1 MKMES
6 AQKRL
11 AHQESVWS
19 VKEIDF
25 IEDKRKL
32 ELRVGV
38 SSMQTSSDFSTTR
51 TGIGDIAKRG
61 SRGIQASQCTLS
73 LNV

>member
-11 AHQESVWS
+11 AYEEAVWK
-19 VKEIDF
+19 VKEIDL

-32 ELRVGV
+32 ELRLG
-38 SSMQTSSDFSTTR
+38 TH
-51 TGIGDIAKRG
+51 ALE
-61 SRGIQASQCTLS
+61 SQD
-73 LNV
+73 

>member
-11 AHQESVWS
+11 AYQESVWK

-32 ELRVGV
+32 ELR
-38 SSMQTSSDFSTTR
+38 
-51 TGIGDIAKRG
+51 IGMFPCTQVPIVALQERELE
-61 SRGIQASQCTLS
+61 SLQREAAEASLQA
-73 LNV
+73 NVNPHFD